1 MPDSA
6 PADRSEGCPSCGS
19 AIPDGA
25 RFCVDCG
32 ARLVVSGCPDCGEP
46 LVPGRRFCP
55 ACGRAVSP
63 DGTRE
68 ADDEPEPP
76 EEVGPTGSAERRR
89 VSVLFVDLV
98 DFTSLAESMD
108 PEEVRAVQ
116 ARYFEVARSVVATY
130 GGTLEKFI
138 GDAVMAVW
146 GAPAAHEDDAERAV
160 RAALAIVDAVD
171 RIGGAA
177 AGRALRAHGA
187 VATGEAAVTIG
198 AVDQGLVAGDLVNIA
213 ARLQGRARPGAVVAD
228 RATREAT
235 ARSVAYERIGS
246 LALKG
251 RTARLEAFRA
261 TGLRGGSATQGA
273 SHAGRLVG
281 RDRVLREITD
291 LMQSVIED
299 RRGRLVSVTGIA
311 GIGKSRLAWELDR
324 WVDALPDDIAW
335 HDGRALAYGEGVAFS
350 AVAQMVR
357 RRARIEE
364 SAPPELARRQL
375 GTALVELV
383 RDEGERRWLEP
394 RLAAL
399 LSQEIADGYDR
410 DELFAAWRRFF
421 ERVSELA
428 PVVMV
433 FEDLHWADPG
443 LLDFVEHMATWSR
456 AKPVLLLVLARPELL
471 DARPT
476 WGSGVG
482 SFTAITL
489 ERLPDATMRELLADR
504 APDLDP
510 RLIDPILHGAGG
522 VPLYAVEVARM
533 LMDRAAATRRRATS
547 AARPAEGEVPDSL
560 HGVIAARLDALPRGQ
575 RRLLMAASVLG
586 NRFRP
591 ELLHAVVR
599 GDAAGVRDHLD
610 GLLRREMLTVDDD
623 LTSPGRGQLG
633 FVQDLVREVAYQTLA
648 RSERRALHLEAARHF
663 ESAEEDAPEP
673 LAAHLVA
680 AYRLTPQSRD
690 AARIGHRA
698 VGALRRAARGAMAIH
713 VPSRALEQLEIAL
726 GLADDTVRPTVLA
739 DAADAARAAGH
750 LDRAAALLRELAA
763 IEAAAGDASAAA
775 RTRARLASVLLA
787 AQANEPALEELEAAI
802 SAIRRWQRD
811 PAGIELV
818 AQLARARSVIGD
830 DHEALR
836 WAERALSAAQ
846 RLDLRGVATELRI
859 TRATSQLALGEPES
873 GLAELRAAIG
883 AAQESEMLRTELRA
897 RNNLAWGLLGD
908 DPIAAGETARQG
920 LGLAIEMGIGDF
932 LVPLAD
938 LACTAAVEAGS
949 WDWALATIDELADQG
964 TDGSYRLVLSAVS
977 GVIRALRGE
986 SSARRDLQR
995 LEPLPEGTDPQVVAV
1010 VRLARAWAAFL
1021 DQDLG
1026 TARSLG
1032 DQAIAHAPN
1041 LPLHELALAVRIR
1054 LWQGD
1059 RQAAAELLGQ
1069 LTLPGAW
1076 GRAADAARLS
1086 MEAGIAALD
1095 GDPGAERR
1103 YREARE
1109 AWEQLGVPLQLALV
1123 LLDQQRLVP
1132 GTEDEAE
1139 LDRVIASL
1147 GAGGLHALGKARDVT
1162 GPAGPARPARS
1173 RRPRVDTAPRSGGGR
1188 PRQRAT
1194 DPRPPAG

>member
-1 MPDSA
+1 MRDSA
-6 PADRSEGCPSCGS
+6 SAGPIEGCPSCG
-19 AIPDGA
+19 APVPDGA

-32 ARLVVSGCPDCGEP
+32 TRLADSGCAGCGAP
-46 LVPGRRFCP
+46 LLAGRRFCP
-55 ACGRAVSP
+55 ACGRDVAPDAVAEAAPTPAAGLVP
-63 DGTRE
+63 DS
-68 ADDEPEPP
+68 
-76 EEVGPTGSAERRR
+76 VGRAERRR

-116 ARYFEVARSVVATY
+116 ARYFEVARLIVATH

-160 RAALAIVDAVD
+160 RAALAIVHAVD

-187 VATGEAAVTIG
+187 VATGEAAVTVG

-213 ARLQGRARPGAVVAD
+213 ARLQGRAPAGAVVAD

-235 ARSVAYERIGS
+235 AATVAFARIGS
-246 LALKG
+246 LSLKG

-261 TGLRGGSATQGA
+261 TGLRQVETVHGA

-281 RDRVLREITD
+281 RERVMREITD
-291 LMQSVIED
+291 LMQGVIEEG
-299 RRGRLVSVTGIA
+299 RGRLVSVTGIA

-324 WVDALPDDIAW
+324 WVDAHPDDIAW
-335 HDGRALAYGEGVAFS
+335 HEGRALAYGEGVAFS

-357 RRARIEE
+357 RRARIDEA
-364 SAPPELARRQL
+364 APPELARRQL
-375 GTALVELV
+375 ASALTELI
-383 RDEGERRWLEP
+383 RDEAERRWIEP

-399 LSQEIADGYDR
+399 LSQDVADGYDR

-421 ERVSELA
+421 ERVSELT
-428 PVVMV
+428 PVVMI
-433 FEDLHWADPG
+433 FEDLQWADPG
-443 LLDFVEHMATWSR
+443 LLDFVEYMATWSR
-456 AKPVLLLVLARPELL
+456 TRRIFLLVLSRPELL

-489 ERLPDATMRELLADR
+489 DRLPDGAMRELLADR
-504 APDLDP
+504 ATDLEP
-510 RLIDPILHGAGG
+510 RLVDPILHSAGG

-533 LMDRAAATRRRATS
+533 LMDRAAAPRRRTARAAT
-547 AARPAEGEVPDSL
+547 PAQGEVPDSL
-560 HGVIAARLDALPRGQ
+560 HGVIAARLDAIPEEE

-591 ELLHAVVR
+591 GVLRAMVG
-599 GDAAGVRDHLD
+599 GDGSVLRDRLD
-610 GLLRREMLTVDDD
+610 GLVRREMLTLDDD
-623 LTSPGRGQLG
+623 LGSPGRGQFG

-648 RSERRALHLEAARHF
+648 RTERRALHLEAARHF
-663 ESAEEDAPEP
+663 ESAEVDAPEA

-680 AYRLTPQSRD
+680 AHRLAPQPRD

-713 VPSRALEQLEIAL
+713 VPSRALELLENAL

-750 LDRAAALLRELAA
+750 LDRAAALLRDLALVQA
-763 IEAAAGDASAAA
+763 EAGDASGAA

-787 AQANEPALEELEAAI
+787 AQANEPALEELETAI
-802 SAIRRWQRD
+802 SGIRRWQRD

-818 AQLARARSVIGD
+818 AQLARARSVLGD
-830 DHEALR
+830 DADALR
-836 WAERALSAAQ
+836 WADRALPAAR

-859 TRATSQLALGEPES
+859 TRATAQLALGESEPA
-873 GLAELRAAIG
+873 LADLRAAIRE
-883 AAQESEMLRTELRA
+883 AQDGEMLRTELRA

-938 LACTAAVEAGS
+938 LACTAALEAGT
-949 WDWALATIDELADQG
+949 WDWALATIEQLSDQG

-977 GVIRALRGE
+977 GVIHALRGE
-986 SSARRDLQR
+986 PSARRNLEL
-995 LEPLPEGTDPQVVAV
+995 LEPLPAETDTQIVAV

-1026 TARSLG
+1026 AARGLA
-1032 DQAIAHAPN
+1032 DQAIANAPN

-1059 RQAAAELLGQ
+1059 RGAAAAALAD
-1069 LTLPGAW
+1069 LTLPGGW
-1076 GRAADAARLS
+1076 GRAADAARRS
-1086 MEAGIAALD
+1086 MEAGIAALAA
-1095 GDPGAERR
+1095 DPDAERH

-1109 AWEQLGVPLQLALV
+1109 AWGQLEVPLQLALV
-1123 LLDQQRLVP
+1123 LLDQQRLLP
-1132 GTEDEAE
+1132 GTVDQAE

-1147 GAGGLHALGKARDVT
+1147 DAGGLHALAATDGVRS
-1162 GPAGPARPARS
+1162 PAAAARPARS
-1173 RRPRVDTAPRSGGGR
+1173 RRPSADTAPRTGGDRRSRPGR
-1188 PRQRAT
+1188 ARRS
-1194 DPRPPAG
+1194 PAR